1 MGALG
6 PGGSRILPFAN
17 TIGIWPE
24 VIIAIVFGLSD
35 FDVIVES
42 LVGVAARR
50 GQSASLGE
58 RNRSVCG
65 SAVVVPAN
73 VLTAGWWEQFIVLVE
88 DARRATIKCVK
99 RGLSAQEAGTARS
112 RVAGRKV
119 SFSLLLQYY
128 SALVFGPRALAARHR
143 SVLGIVAAI
152 SHHVVIVK
160 AAVDTAVLS
169 II

>member
-1 MGALG
+1 VGALG
-6 PGGSRILPFAN
+6 PGGSRILSFAN

-24 VIIAIVFGLSD
+24 VIIAIELGLSD

-58 RNRSVCG
+58 RNRGVCG
-65 SAVVVPAN
+65 SAVVVPTD
-73 VLTAGWWEQFIVLVE
+73 VLAAGWRGQFIVLVE
-88 DARRATIKCVK
+88 DARWAAIKCVK
-99 RGLSAQEAGTARS
+99 RGLAAQEAGTARS

-119 SFSLLLQYY
+119 PLSLPLHYA
-128 SALVFGPRALAARHR
+128 SALVFGSRALAARHR
-143 SVLGIVAAI
+143 SVLGVVAAI